1 MASPESLSQ
10 IAPAAESA
18 GSYEPLFNF
27 DLEPYNMALE
37 IVAEALEKL
46 ADTMEPLDLPLP
58 LVGPGYYLEIQVKS
72 LKNPGHGGVPF
83 SQINAVN
90 IEGGQAPPVT
100 QIEIILP
107 GESAA
112 HETIR
117 LPADSLSASALP
129 ITIPESTSSSASE
142 AAAVSPVTPA
152 SEPAQ
157 SVSDT
162 SAAIEVSAAPLP
174 ITTSELLPPVLV
186 GTESANAPLAEA
198 SASAA
203 NMISNAIGHL
213 YNQGAFDG
221 QASVSAV
228 LPIPGPSSVA
238 SEAASAAVAGTETAL
253 LVASD
258 LSLALPPSSVDVATP
273 SSAGTNELA
282 SVIGGTYES
291 SVALQEQSLSL
302 SLAVG
307 ISFSGSSA
315 IVVPESAFMPTA
327 APSQEGSAA
336 TGPVGVIPTL
346 SQPPPIMIDPPMLSP
361 EVVPSG
367 SASSSELPLGS
378 ALASDPLLLG
388 SAEAGSSSVAP
399 LDLLFAS
406 STGSDMPATSSAV
419 AVGAES
425 PLVTASVSA
434 PALASA
440 PAPASADE
448 TADNDSS
455 MTMASAPLPFPP
467 FGGPQ
472 NQQQDGLSSAAS
484 IAAASSSA
492 PELAVLPAASSSDLV
507 ETIDIVSASNDNEL
521 ESSIDAILHSV
532 IEDYKTESIPKAAVG
547 FALIH
552 PRRQAAANAR
562 Y

>member
-1 MASPESLSQ
+1 
-10 IAPAAESA
+10 
-18 GSYEPLFNF
+18 
-27 DLEPYNMALE
+27 
-37 IVAEALEKL
+37 
-46 ADTMEPLDLPLP
+46 
-58 LVGPGYYLEIQVKS
+58 
-72 LKNPGHGGVPF
+72 
-83 SQINAVN
+83 
-90 IEGGQAPPVT
+90 
-100 QIEIILP
+100 
-107 GESAA
+107 
-112 HETIR
+112 
-117 LPADSLSASALP
+117 
-129 ITIPESTSSSASE
+129 
-142 AAAVSPVTPA
+142 
-152 SEPAQ
+152 
-157 SVSDT
+157 
-162 SAAIEVSAAPLP
+162 
-174 ITTSELLPPVLV
+174 
-186 GTESANAPLAEA
+186 
-198 SASAA
+198 
-203 NMISNAIGHL
+203 MISNAIGHL

-221 QASVSAV
+221 QASAIEGSDPASLPIELSASSAEVSAV